1 MQSYFNQIADFLTS
15 QLSGEEVLTMGFSGE
30 DSDFVRFNQ
39 SKVRQAGHVQQRY
52 LELDLISGSRHA
64 ASVLTL
70 SGVEEEDRSRATET
84 VESLRKLVPDLP
96 EDPHLLYATQVCSG
110 EQTGD
115 NTLPDSG
122 DAVERIL
129 AGGAGRDLVGI
140 YSAGAVYSG
149 FANSLGQR
157 NWFSAYSFN
166 FDWSFYLRAD
176 KAVKSSYAGFE
187 WDADVFAGKIDRAGE
202 QLTALERDP
211 RSIEPGRYRVYMTP
225 VAGNDFI
232 GLVGWGGYG
241 LKAHRTKQTVLIR
254 MMEEGASLSPKGT
267 IVENTKE
274 GVAPNF
280 QGQGFLKPDQ
290 VALISAGAL
299 QDCLVSP
306 RSAREY
312 GVPTNGANDMEA
324 PESLDMAV
332 GDLPQEEVLARLDTG
347 VYISNVWYL
356 NFSDR
361 PACRITGMTRF
372 ASFWVEGGRIAAP
385 LDVMRFDETLYR
397 AFGENLVWLTR
408 EREVILE
415 AGTYGSRDTGSGRTP
430 GALIEDFNFNL

>member
-1 MQSYFNQIADFLTS
+1 MQTYFNGIADFLTS
-15 QLSGEEVLTMGFSGE
+15 QLSGDEVLTMGFNGE
-30 DSDFVRFNQ
+30 DSDFVRFNH
-39 SKVRQAGHVQQRY
+39 SKVRQPGHVQQRH

-64 ASVLTL
+64 TGVLTL
-70 SGVEEEDRSRATET
+70 SGVEEEDRSRATQT
-84 VESLRKLVPDLP
+84 VESLREMVADLP
-96 EDPHLLYATQVCSG
+96 EDPHLLYATEVHSG
-110 EQTGD
+110 EQHGD
-115 NTLPDSG
+115 NRLPDPG
-122 DAVERIL
+122 DAGDQII
-129 AGGAGRDLVGI
+129 AGGVGRDLVGI
-140 YSAGAVYSG
+140 YSAGPVYAG

-157 NWFSAYSFN
+157 NWFSAFSYN

-176 KAVKSSYAGFE
+176 KAVKCGYAGFE
-187 WDADVFAGKIDRAGE
+187 WDADAFTRNIDSAARKLA
-202 QLTALERDP
+202 ALDSEP
-211 RSIEPGRYRVYMTP
+211 RTIEPGRYRVYMTP
-225 VAGNDFI
+225 VAVLDFI

-241 LKAHRTKQTVLIR
+241 LKARRTKQTVLIR
-254 MMEEGASLSPKGT
+254 MMEEGATLSPQVT
-267 IVENTKE
+267 IAENTKE

-280 QGQGFLKPDQ
+280 QAQGFLKPDQ
-290 VALISAGAL
+290 VTVISAGAL
-299 QDCLVSP
+299 QHCLVSP

-324 PESLDMAV
+324 PESLDMAA
-332 GDLPQEEVLARLDTG
+332 GDIPQEEALARLDTG

-397 AFGENLVWLTR
+397 AFGENLIGLTR
-408 EREVILE
+408 EREVILD
-415 AGTYGSRDTGSGRTP
+415 AGTYGSRDTGSGRIP